1 MIEAESEISH
11 WVVEQPVHH
20 LLVRTC
26 IMGVAVK
33 DLADAV
39 HTSGFVVTGP
49 EALFDMFDCVNAE
62 TVDLGSISICII
74 EWGRRLLT

>member
-1 MIEAESEISH
+1 MS
-11 WVVEQPVHH
+11 
-20 LLVRTC
+20 
-26 IMGVAVK
+26 VAVK

-49 EALFDMFDCVNAE
+49 EALFDMFDCVDAE
-62 TVDLGSISICII
+62 TVDLGSISICVI